1 MKKIYIATDK
11 ALAIARQHNG
21 EWGVDPQLTGLA
33 TQCLAVDPQQPE
45 EVYCGTFGQ
54 GLWHS
59 TNAGRTWE
67 NVGTHII
74 REQVMSVAVSPLE
87 HSNGHNVIY
96 AGTEPSAIFSSEDG
110 GATWRDLATLRQL
123 PSAPTWSFPPRPY
136 TSHIRWM
143 TPDPLRAGRL
153 YAAIEA
159 GALIRSL
166 DGGDTWE
173 DRKPDGPFDTH
184 TLAMHKL
191 APNRLYSAPGDGFM
205 QAGNGFVESDNG
217 GDTWYRPD
225 EGLNHH
231 YLWSVAVDPAD
242 PDTIVISAAHG
253 PQQAHNPMSAE
264 SAVYRRSQNN
274 PWQQVR
280 AGLPEEK
287 GLLTSVLT
295 ANPAEPGVFYAGSN
309 SGIFRSADAGVSWE
323 KLPLHWPD
331 NFQMGRVHALV
342 VVEE

>member
-1 MKKIYIATDK
+1 MKTFYIATDT
-11 ALAIARQHNG
+11 ALAIARQHEG

-59 TNAGRTWE
+59 TDAGRTWE
-67 NVGTHII
+67 HVGTNII
-74 REQVMSVAVSPLE
+74 REQVMSVTISPVE
-87 HSNGHNVIY
+87 RSKGQSVIY
-96 AGTEPSAIFSSEDG
+96 AGTEPSAIFRSEDG

-136 TSHIRWM
+136 THHVRWM
-143 TPDPLRAGRL
+143 TPDPLNPGRI

-159 GALIRSL
+159 GALLRSF
-166 DGGDTWE
+166 DGGETWE

-191 APNRLYSAPGDGFM
+191 APNRLYSAAGD
-205 QAGNGFVESDNG
+205 GFVESDNG

-264 SAVYRRSQNN
+264 STVYRRSQNS

-287 GLLTSVLT
+287 GLLTCVLT
-295 ANPAEPGVFYAGSN
+295 ANAAEPGVFYAGSN
-309 SGIFRSADAGVSWE
+309 KGIFRSADAGVSWE
-323 KLPLHWPD
+323 ELAMHWPD